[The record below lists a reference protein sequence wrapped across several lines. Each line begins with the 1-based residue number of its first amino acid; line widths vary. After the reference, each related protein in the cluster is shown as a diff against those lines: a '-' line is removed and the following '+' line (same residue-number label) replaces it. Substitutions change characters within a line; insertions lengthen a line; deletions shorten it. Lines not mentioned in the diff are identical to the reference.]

1 MGERKSSSKE
11 KSSRKKRLKVSSKD
25 LEGKTFN
32 CKFCK
37 TKLARADQLITKALH
52 CRSGRAYL
60 INKVSDFVNEEE
72 EVNLNTMG
80 EHKSSSKKN
89 SSRMKRLNVS
99 SKDLE
104 GKTFNCKF
112 CKTKLARADQLI
124 TKKGFDLGRLR
135 LCEVKNGEIIF
146 GASLWQN
153 LQVQI
158 LRCQTWSRWFTCF
171 KEGFRFGEIEA
182 V

>member
-11 KSSRKKRLKVSSKD
+11 KSSRKKRLKVSS
-25 LEGKTFN
+25 
-32 CKFCK
+32 
-37 TKLARADQLITKALH
+37 KALH

-171 KEGFRFGEIEA
+171 KGTIFPLFIIFG
-182 V
+182 